1 MTEKLSRSDM
11 IQRVKEIATT
21 FKELDDKDIA
31 VIIKNAYDTS
41 NITDLELA
49 NIINNIKISIDNLTR
64 PLYVSDMLDVV
75 SSTIKD
81 FNYSQWTQGK
91 KLGEGSYGVV
101 KIAEMGDEKIAF
113 KNIKEYK
120 ISSDLIKEIGS
131 YAILTAIGSQ
141 NTSKLVGFNLES
153 KNFGIA
159 TELATMDLFTWIHTT
174 NIQIIKNMLPT
185 IVDNLLKSLGEIQSA
200 GIVNCDIKPA
210 NMLLT
215 IQDDTVLKTV
225 ITDFGMAS
233 SFPGNGPFL
242 YTEPFRAPEI
252 WEGGKATFSSDC
264 WAFGHSILSL
274 CLGNNYYYRDS
285 SEFTKKAKLPN
296 DEMTRQMSFLR
307 ADQVDLINN
316 MLSWEPANRCIK
328 RVTTKVPTR
337 NWSLSKGSQDIPEN
351 NVLTNKMMGILF
363 SWLAIL
369 CEMNEY
375 QNHTLSLAID
385 IVFRFY
391 NNYPVDKFSKN
402 KLQLIGLSSLY
413 ISSLWGESDP
423 ANITEFERYSVSDIN
438 EMIFTILKTINGL
451 VWVPGL
457 PELSGDWSSLSKMLK
472 ETNDYNNLLY
482 VTTGQ

>member
-1 MTEKLSRSDM
+1 MSEKLSRPDM
-11 IQRVKEIATT
+11 IQRVKEISTT
-21 FKELDDKDIA
+21 FKDLDDKDIA
-31 VIIKNAYDTS
+31 TIIKNAYDTS
-41 NITDLELA
+41 NITNIELV
-49 NIINNIKISIDNLTR
+49 NLISNIKTSIKNLTE
-64 PLYVSDMLDVV
+64 PLYVTDMLDVV

-81 FNYSQWTQGK
+81 FDYSKWKQGK

-153 KNFGIA
+153 ENFGIA
-159 TELATMDLFTWIHTT
+159 TELATMDLFTWVDQTDITT
-174 NIQIIKNMLPT
+174 MKNMLPT
-185 IVDNLLKSLGEIQSA
+185 IVDNLLKSLGEIQSV

-215 IQDDTVLKTV
+215 VQGDTVFKTV

-252 WEGGKATFSSDC
+252 WEGCLATFSSDC

-274 CLGNNYYYRDS
+274 CLGGEYYYRDS

-296 DEMTRQMSFLR
+296 TEMTRQLTIFLR
-307 ADQVDLINN
+307 DDQVELINK
-316 MLSWEPANRCIK
+316 MLSWEPDNRCIK

-337 NWSLSKGSQDIPEN
+337 NWNLSEN
-351 NVLTNKMMGILF
+351 SVITTKMLGILF

-375 QNHTLSLAID
+375 QNHTLSMAID

-391 NNYPVDKFSKN
+391 NNYPVEKYSKN
-402 KLQLIGLSSLY
+402 TFQLIGLSALY

-423 ANITEFERYSVSDIN
+423 SNITEFERYSVIDIN

-451 VWVPGL
+451 LWVPGL
-457 PELSGDWSSLSKMLK
+457 PQLQGEWKDLIKLLK
-472 ETNDYNNLLY
+472 ETDDYNSLTSN
-482 VTTGQ
+482 TNSQIAN